1 MLSFLIIFG
10 ISKKKKLY
18 RMSGRSKKIKHLEFI
33 ETKSEA
39 LCYQNDLVNLS
50 LSLAYHNS

>member
-1 MLSFLIIFG
+1 
-10 ISKKKKLY
+10 
-18 RMSGRSKKIKHLEFI
+18 MSGRSKKIKHLEFI

-39 LCYQNDLVNLS
+39 LRYQNDLVNLS